1 MWLITQTGFYSA
13 VQHRDDQNIL
23 VVRTRVY
30 ADALHLADFIVARF
44 PDDYVNLLPANLI
57 QTNEYSDY
65 PWRVFVPRTQW
76 VDFSMFE
83 SQAIAYGNFKDQVKK
98 TQGYERAAVYGS
110 VWSVL
115 LDLERKDSA
124 NARRKGGYAGNYI
137 DWAVEESLAYPE
149 PDPEEL
155 QALEASDDFNTV
167 NTFLTKTPKNTRKR
181 NKGKSKW
188 H

>member
-44 PDDYVNLLPANLI
+44 PDDYVDMLPANLI

-76 VDFSMFE
+76 VDFTMFE

-98 TQGYERAAVYGS
+98 TQGYERAGVYGS
-110 VWSVL
+110 VWSTL
-115 LDLERKDSA
+115 LDLERKDPA
-124 NARRKGGYAGNYI
+124 NSRRRGGYANPI
-137 DWAVEESLAYPE
+137 DFALAESLEYLE

-155 QALEASDDFNTV
+155 AALGASEDFQQV
-167 NTFLTKTPKNTRKR
+167 NAFLTKAPKNTRKR
-181 NKGKSKW
+181 NRGKSKW

>member
-30 ADALHLADFIVARF
+30 ADALHLADFLVARF
-44 PDDYVNLLPANLI
+44 PDDYVNALPANLI

-76 VDFSMFE
+76 VDFTMFE

-98 TQGYERAAVYGS
+98 TQGYERAGVYGS
-110 VWSVL
+110 VWSTL
-115 LDLERKDSA
+115 LELERKDPA
-124 NARRKGGYAGNYI
+124 NSRRRGGYANPI
-137 DWAVEESLAYPE
+137 DLALGEALEYLE

-155 QALEASDDFNTV
+155 DALAASEDFQQV
-167 NTFLTKTPKNTRKR
+167 NAYLTKAKKNPRKR